1 MFYRDKRDMGII
13 SKQCQINIFNKQ
25 WTFSFSLYL
34 ISPYNVLSIPPY
46 IYMYMYL
53 PRLTFTVI
61 CTSKLPCIWVLWWAW
76 SQICNQGESNS
87 GNAGVFPMSIPPMV
101 HSESCPKKS
110 LCSFRTRLYMMYDL
124 LKLYSNMYK
133 FCWVFIPWQIDTT
146 GKWRRIHC
154 TCCPLDVWL

>member
-1 MFYRDKRDMGII
+1 MRVIFLNSGTFKNWKNNEFQIHKLHVVNFESILSKVLNTWIPIFDVPRCFIETRETWVSI

-101 HSESCPKKS
+101 HSESCP
-110 LCSFRTRLYMMYDL
+110 
-124 LKLYSNMYK
+124 
-133 FCWVFIPWQIDTT
+133 
-146 GKWRRIHC
+146 
-154 TCCPLDVWL
+154 